1 VVRAHEGGTG
11 RLAKGR
17 SDWPTQPEFKAA
29 GLFALHQAIQRAGT
43 RDRLAAE
50 LGLKVP
56 GNRRPK
62 RWTEA
67 NIAAALDHLLR
78 GRDTWPAKRDFF
90 EAGLGSLYNLLCN
103 TETAEGWAERYGFE
117 PGQARAGT
125 TGRTRRSRA

>member
-1 VVRAHEGGTG
+1 MVRAHEGGTG

-67 NIAAALDHLLR
+67 NIAAALLLR